1 MNENVVS
8 FDYKT
13 IKVKREMETMVS
25 DAYTALG
32 WEHNNTS
39 MAEGSPFYVNLSF
52 KRDRKINNKIKLLTL
67 EKKLEEVLFNIETL
81 QSKKKNGGVIAGI
94 SLGVLG
100 ALTFGGGMSMSLV
113 LSGVGYL
120 IGGIAL
126 GIVGIGIGAIAY
138 FVSKKVKAKTIGKV
152 DPILESELD
161 KLADICENANALIN
175 E

>member
-1 MNENVVS
+1 M
-8 FDYKT
+8 
-13 IKVKREMETMVS
+13 
-25 DAYTALG
+25 
-32 WEHNNTS
+32 
-39 MAEGSPFYVNLSF
+39 
-52 KRDRKINNKIKLLTL
+52 

-126 GIVGIGIGAIAY
+126 GIVGIGIGTIAY
-138 FVSKKVKAKTIGKV
+138 FVSKRLKQKQLGK
-152 DPILESELD
+152 
-161 KLADICENANALIN
+161 
-175 E
+175 

>member
-1 MNENVVS
+1 M
-8 FDYKT
+8 
-13 IKVKREMETMVS
+13 
-25 DAYTALG
+25 
-32 WEHNNTS
+32 
-39 MAEGSPFYVNLSF
+39 
-52 KRDRKINNKIKLLTL
+52 
-67 EKKLEEVLFNIETL
+67 

-126 GIVGIGIGAIAY
+126 GIVGIGIGTIAY